1 MCASAFGAFID
12 GETNGSFDESQP
24 TSQITFM
31 SLLYH
36 PEFAGTSR
44 LLSPNRVTF
53 YSNLT
58 DVRVMMPF
66 PSGASASTDPEQ
78 RRHYLRGPDGDDF
91 NPPQPSNDV

>member
-1 MCASAFGAFID
+1 M
-12 GETNGSFDESQP
+12 T
-24 TSQITFM
+24 
-31 SLLYH
+31 LLYH
-36 PEFAGTSR
+36 PKFAGTSR

-58 DVRVMMPF
+58 DVRVMMPS
-66 PSGASASTDPEQ
+66 PSGASASTDPQQ